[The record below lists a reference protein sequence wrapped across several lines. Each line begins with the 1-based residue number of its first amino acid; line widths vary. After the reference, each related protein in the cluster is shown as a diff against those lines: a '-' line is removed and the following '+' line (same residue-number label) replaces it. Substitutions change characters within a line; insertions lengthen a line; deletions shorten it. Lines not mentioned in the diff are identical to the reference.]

1 MNRHVARLNLNTQQK
16 AFGADSN
23 ASELTG
29 DSQLHEYSGIETEFS
44 CHMRLPSHSQ
54 NYNEDSRRCDTMTN
68 EFSGTVPRILNY
80 IPLSSH
86 DEHIH
91 LSQVQHYGPASKP
104 VNQTH
109 EVVNTPD
116 N

>member
-1 MNRHVARLNLNTQQK
+1 
-16 AFGADSN
+16 
-23 ASELTG
+23 
-29 DSQLHEYSGIETEFS
+29 
-44 CHMRLPSHSQ
+44 
-54 NYNEDSRRCDTMTN
+54 MTN
-68 EFSGTVPRILNY
+68 EFSGTVPRILSY

-86 DEHIH
+86 NEHIH
-91 LSQVQHYGPASKP
+91 LSQVRHYGPASKP